1 MSLFSKPK
9 VVIWPKNKSVEIYLN
24 KKENNFFSLDI
35 DLWVK
40 QTEKDLEGLSLFLQ
54 QNKVTSFSVLI
65 PDNIVVTKSFV
76 YDIKIDS
83 IDVKEVIGLVSSAVD
98 FNISPEYINY
108 SLIQGENKT
117 IINALIYNQ
126 SKFEILKENL
136 SLLKSQI
143 DTYTPVSAAI
153 SNVVSKIFLG
163 EFFLIYPLNNN
174 ECTLLL
180 SKNNQIYLTANFKK
194 TNLDI
199 QKTINYAQLYF
210 SNPVKKIYY
219 PEILSDE
226 IITSTEVEKTS
237 YNENQIAQNFGFS
250 SNLPL
255 PVVGLISDIIKAPK
269 DNNLIQT
276 SKMNNK
282 KNLLPIIAVAIF
294 SFAVVSFLVYFF
306 FNKSKQDQLLDTNQ
320 TNENVTP
327 TIAQEVTPTQAP
339 TPTVAEI
346 SKDIKIQVLNA
357 TDINGQAATLK
368 AKLVALGFE
377 NVSTGNASTNATEN
391 SVQAKKATVSS
402 YFDSALSDFFPG
414 EYTSDLKTT
423 STYDIVF
430 TIGTNLSGSTTKT
443 ATASPTKV
451 STTVTPSKTA
461 TASPTKASTTV
472 TPTKKVTATPTIEE

>member
-40 QTEKDLEGLSLFLQ
+40 QTEKDLEGLYLFLQ

-76 YDIKIDS
+76 YDTKIDS
-83 IDVKEVIGLVSSAVD
+83 IDVKEVIGLASNAVD
-98 FNISPEYINY
+98 FDISPEYLNY
-108 SLIQGENKT
+108 SLIQGEDKT
-117 IINALIYNQ
+117 IINALIFNK
-126 SKFEILKENL
+126 SKFEVLKENL
-136 SLLKSQI
+136 LLLKSQI
-143 DTYTPVSAAI
+143 DNYTPVSTAI
-153 SNVVSKIFLG
+153 SNVVSKVFLG
-163 EFFLIYPLNNN
+163 EFFLVYPLNNN

-194 TNLDI
+194 VNLDI

-219 PEILSDE
+219 PESLDDE
-226 IITSTEVEKTS
+226 IITSTQVEKTS
-237 YNENQIAQNFGFS
+237 YNENQIVQNFGFP

-255 PVVGLISDIIKAPK
+255 PVVGLIRDIIKAPK
-269 DNNLIQT
+269 DNNLTQVP
-276 SKMNNK
+276 KMNNK

-306 FNKSKQDQLLDTNQ
+306 FNKSKQDQLIDNTSLNQ
-320 TNENVTP
+320 NITP
-327 TIAQEVTPTQAP
+327 TISQEVPTSAP

-346 SKDIKIQVLNA
+346 EKDIKIQVLNA

-402 YFDSALSDFFPG
+402 YFESSLSDFFPG

-423 STYDIVF
+423 SNYDIIF
-430 TIGTNLSGSTTKT
+430 TIGTNLSSTTKT
-443 ATASPTKV
+443 ATASPTKA
-451 STTVTPSKTA
+451 TTLTPSKTA

>member
-9 VVIWPKNKSVEIYLN
+9 VVIWPKSKSVEIYLN

-40 QTEKDLEGLSLFLQ
+40 QTEKELENLSLFLQ
-54 QNKVTSFSVLI
+54 QNKITSFSVLI

-76 YDIKIDS
+76 YDTKIDS
-83 IDVKEVIGLVSSAVD
+83 IDVKEVIGLASNTVD
-98 FNISPEYINY
+98 FDISPEYLNY
-108 SLIQGENKT
+108 SLIQGEDKT
-117 IINALIYNQ
+117 IINALVFNK

-136 SLLKSQI
+136 LLLKSQI
-143 DTYTPVSAAI
+143 DNYTPVSTAI

-163 EFFLIYPLNNN
+163 EFFLVYPLNNN

-194 TNLDI
+194 VNLDI

-219 PEILSDE
+219 PEILDDE
-226 IITSTEVEKTS
+226 IITSTQVEKTS
-237 YNENQIAQNFGFS
+237 YNENQIVQNFGFP

-255 PVVGLISDIIKAPK
+255 PVVGLIHDIIKAPK
-269 DNNLIQT
+269 DNNLTQT
-276 SKMNNK
+276 PKMNNK

-306 FNKSKQDQLLDTNQ
+306 FNKSKQDQIIDTNQ
-320 TNENVTP
+320 TSESITP
-327 TIAQEVTPTQAP
+327 TISQEISPTQIP

-346 SKDIKIQVLNA
+346 DKDIKIQVLNA

-377 NVSTGNASTNATEN
+377 NVSTGNASTNATQN

-402 YFDSALSDFFPG
+402 YFESSLSDFFPG
-414 EYTSDLKTT
+414 SYTSDLKTT

-430 TIGTNLSGSTTKT
+430 TIGTNLSTGASAVTK
-443 ATASPTKV
+443 
-451 STTVTPSKTA
+451 TTVTPSKTA

-472 TPTKKVTATPTIEE
+472 TPAIEE